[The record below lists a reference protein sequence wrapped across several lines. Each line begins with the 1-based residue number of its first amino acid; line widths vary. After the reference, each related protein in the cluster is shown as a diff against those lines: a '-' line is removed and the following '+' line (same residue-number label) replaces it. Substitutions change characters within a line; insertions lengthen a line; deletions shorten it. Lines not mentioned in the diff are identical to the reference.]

1 MKQTQQYLKAQ
12 NSIVPLFEPESLA
25 VVGSFKEGRPG
36 AYRVIK
42 NLLAFGFP
50 GKVYPVNPLYDTV
63 FDRKVYPSIRE
74 VPQSIDLVVVI
85 TSAQVVPEIIG
96 HCVEKKVKAAIIV
109 SDGFAER
116 DEQGARLQQE
126 VVSIARS
133 SGLRLLGPNTIGVV
147 NPYVGLIT
155 SQYGVLYEKI
165 HTGSI
170 ALCAQTGLI
179 GPSTMPFED
188 MHYGISK
195 ICDFG
200 NKCDIDEID
209 LLEYL
214 GNDPKTKVIAMH
226 LEDIRDG
233 RSFLRKVKEVVS
245 KKPVLILK
253 PGRTEESR
261 KALASHTGSL
271 AGEDRIYDSA
281 FKQAGVIRVSTYK
294 ELFDLAKIFA
304 YQPLPA
310 GNRVAIITMTGGG
323 GVMGVDVAVES
334 GLVPAELSPET
345 IERLAEISPWLA
357 SNPVDLGPAAV
368 VVDNF
373 FSHYEEI
380 VETVLKDRNVDCA
393 AIVFSGVPRVLDYQI
408 FARLKTKISKPVAFW
423 IYGPKLSLAEEF
435 ARNLE
440 NHGFPAY
447 PECEPAIKAL
457 GAAFQYSSIKSRF
470 SQAEEK
476 P

>member
-1 MKQTQQYLKAQ
+1 
-12 NSIVPLFEPESLA
+12 
-25 VVGSFKEGRPG
+25 
-36 AYRVIK
+36 
-42 NLLAFGFP
+42 
-50 GKVYPVNPLYDTV
+50 
-63 FDRKVYPSIRE
+63 
-74 VPQSIDLVVVI
+74 
-85 TSAQVVPEIIG
+85 VVPEIIE

-126 VVSIARS
+126 VVRIARS

-188 MHYGISK
+188 MQYGISR

-233 RSFLRKVKEVVS
+233 RSFMRKVKEVVS

-357 SNPVDLGPAAV
+357 SNPLDLGPAAV

-408 FARLKTKISKPVAFW
+408 FARLETKISKPVAFW

-440 NHGFPAY
+440 NHGFPAS

-457 GAAFQYSSIKSRF
+457 GAAFKYSGIKSRF

>member
-1 MKQTQQYLKAQ
+1 MKQTEGHQKTRDSL
-12 NSIVPLFEPESLA
+12 VPLFEPESVA
-25 VVGSFKEGRPG
+25 VVGSFREGRPG
-36 AYRVIK
+36 GYRVIK
-42 NLLAFGFP
+42 NLLVFGFQ
-50 GKVYPVNPLYDTV
+50 GQVYPVNPLYNTV

-74 VPQSIDLVVVI
+74 VPQSIDLAVVI

-109 SDGFAER
+109 SDGFAEK

-126 VVSIARS
+126 VVRIARG

-155 SQYGVLYEKI
+155 SQYGVLYDKI
-165 HTGSI
+165 RTGSI

-188 MHYGISK
+188 MQYGISK

-200 NKCDIDEID
+200 NKCDINEID

-214 GNDPKTKVIAMH
+214 ANDPKTKVIAMH

-233 RSFLRKVKEVVS
+233 RSFLEKVREVVS
-245 KKPVLILK
+245 KKPVLVLK
-253 PGRTEESR
+253 PGRTKESR

-271 AGEDRIYDSA
+271 AGENHIYDSA
-281 FKQAGVIRVSTYK
+281 FKQAGVIRVNTYK

-323 GVMGVDVAVES
+323 GVMAIDAAVES

-345 IERLAEISPWLA
+345 TERLAKISHWLA
-357 SNPVDLGPAAV
+357 SNPLDLGPAAV

-380 VETVLKDRNVDCA
+380 VETVSQDRNVDCA
-393 AIVFSGVPRVLDYQI
+393 AIVFSGVPRTLDTQM

-423 IYGPKLSLAEEF
+423 IYGPKLSLTEEF

-440 NHGFPAY
+440 NQGFPAY

-457 GAAFQYSSIKSRF
+457 GAAFKYSRIKSRF
-470 SQAEEK
+470 SPAEEE